1 MDVKI
6 SKDNIP
12 LLLHDDT
19 LNRTTNGFGLASD
32 FTFEEI
38 NKLDAGSF
46 FYNFKTDIKVPSL
59 KSTLDLVK
67 ENNKYLN
74 IELKPNK
81 NYEILNVEKVLEDIK
96 KITYERIY
104 FSSFDLLSCIS
115 LKKNSPDSLCG
126 FLNHNFN
133 KINIKETIDICKK
146 YNLFCCGIN
155 INYFSSEI
163 ADEFEKNN
171 IQLTIYSDQ
180 NISPHEAK
188 NLWQNKVSS
197 IFVDDPSDYF

>member
-1 MDVKI
+1 M
-6 SKDNIP
+6 
-12 LLLHDDT
+12 LHDDT

-46 FYNFKTDIKVPSL
+46 FYNFKTDIKIPSL

-81 NYEILNVEKVLEDIK
+81 NYEILNVEKVLQEINK
-96 KITYERIY
+96 VTYERIY

-126 FLNHNFN
+126 FLNDNFN

-155 INYFSSEI
+155 IKYFSSDI

-171 IQLTIYSDQ
+171 ILVTIYSDK
-180 NISPHEAK
+180 NISPEEAK

-197 IFVDDPSDYF
+197 IFVDDPSDYFNFLASPQY